1 MNFAMGLQHKHR
13 ARSLSE
19 VSWKDQ
25 LQRLRDGSPTVQEL
39 VHVQRAIDRE
49 CLRPSQ
55 DNGAEPGD
63 LVQITLCLSRDL
75 LQWSDPE
82 SGRYRESQL
91 RALIAAL
98 ALLQRNGLTKLTA
111 KPYDQLRMNIADR
124 FVDIVDGR
132 RRSQMSLEDR
142 MWKANAL
149 YLIRLVDQYFSMI
162 KRAQPLAD
170 ALAIPLLGLVL
181 DGACI
186 VYPDSPEISISLTD
200 SRRVDSTVAYGLPF
214 RMRIVYSD

>member
-1 MNFAMGLQHKHR
+1 MNFAMGLQLEDSIR
-13 ARSLSE
+13 PPAE
-19 VSWKDQ
+19 VFWRDQ
-25 LQRLRDGSPTVQEL
+25 LQRLRDGSPSVQEL
-39 VHVQRAIDRE
+39 VNVQRAIDRE

-55 DNGAEPGD
+55 DNSAEPGD
-63 LVQITLCLSRDL
+63 LVQITLCLSRQL

-82 SGRYRESQL
+82 SGKYRESQL

-98 ALLQRNGLTKLTA
+98 ALLHRNGLTQLTA
-111 KPYDQLRMNIADR
+111 RPYDELRMNIADR
-124 FVDIVDGR
+124 FADIVDGR

-142 MWKANAL
+142 MWNANAL
-149 YLIRLVDQYFSMI
+149 YLIRLVDQYFSLI

-186 VYPDSPEISISLTD
+186 VYPHSPEFRSL
-200 SRRVDSTVAYGLPF
+200 
-214 RMRIVYSD
+214 